1 MTGSTTTTRQAVA
14 TNTYSVVNRDRKK
27 INWLHIIYT
36 STATAG
42 NRQIVIQMLDASGNV
57 LFDIHA
63 GAVQA
68 ASNVYHYSCQ
78 QGVYRET
85 SFVDGSLQVPIPA
98 DWIFEGNMT
107 LKVYDDTDT
116 DASDTFVLTYQTE
129 DL

>member
-1 MTGSTTTTRQAVA
+1 MAGSTTTNREVVA
-14 TNTYSVVNRDRKK
+14 TNTYSTVIRDRKK
-27 INWLHIIYT
+27 INWIHVVYT

-42 NRQIVIQMLDASGNV
+42 NRQLVIQMLDSSGNV
-57 LFDIHA
+57 LFDVHA

-68 ASNVYHYSCQ
+68 ASNTYHYSCQ

-98 DWIFEGNMT
+98 DWVFEGNVT

-116 DASDTFVLTYQTE
+116 DGSDDFVLTYQTE